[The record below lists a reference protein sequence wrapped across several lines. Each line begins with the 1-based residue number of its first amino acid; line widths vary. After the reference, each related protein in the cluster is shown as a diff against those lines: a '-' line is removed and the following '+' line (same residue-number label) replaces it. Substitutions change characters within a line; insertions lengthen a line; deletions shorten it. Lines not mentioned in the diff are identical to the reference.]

1 MFRVLFI
8 VLLFVAQKPDATSTW
23 QRQSYE
29 RSPDMA
35 TNIWQ
40 ATTGNYDT
48 GGNWTLGAKPANT
61 NFVVLDGNVSQQSI
75 TSGHGDESGVSIG
88 GLWCK
93 RSYRGDFGS
102 SSTPWDISFDAST
115 YILWE
120 GSGSLHISADTSPV
134 VVCSSPNAVDAISL
148 YGVEGNIQARSGKI
162 IVTATHASDVSLDVL
177 GGIIEVRENGANKVS
192 NVRMSGG
199 EVVCSRDWAA
209 TAGNV
214 HTISGGHW
222 QQLKKGP
229 DGGTTL
235 LMLGGLLTWDAPD
248 TAGRIPVLVQHG
260 GFVDWNNT
268 GDAKEVGVYQIYGG
282 EFEKTDQLAITAGT
296 DFRAGWPQSIP

>member
-1 MFRVLFI
+1 MLRT
-8 VLLFVAQKPDATSTW
+8 LLFLCLLAWPGKPDA
-23 QRQSYE
+23 RYE

-61 NFVVLDGNVSQQSI
+61 NFVVLDGNISQQSI

-93 RSYRGDFGS
+93 RSYRGDVGS
-102 SSTPWDISFDAST
+102 PSTPWDISFDAGT

-120 GSGSLHISADTSPV
+120 GSGSLHISADTSPR
-134 VVCSSPNAVDAISL
+134 VVCDSPNAVDAISL
-148 YGVEGNIQARSGKI
+148 YGVESNLQARRGKI
-162 IVTATHASDVSLDVL
+162 IVTATHANDVSLDVL
-177 GGIIEVRENGANKVS
+177 GGSIEVRENAGWEVV

-199 EVVCSRDWAA
+199 EVVCSRDWSA
-209 TAGNV
+209 TAAKTQV
-214 HTISGGHW
+214 ISGGHW
-222 QQLKKGP
+222 QQLKNGP
-229 DGGTTL
+229 GGGAFL
-235 LMLGGLLTWDAPD
+235 VLGGLVTWDAPG
-248 TAGRIPVLVQHG
+248 TAGRIPVLIQHG

-268 GDAKEVGVYQIYGG
+268 GDEKEIGLYEVYGG
-282 EFEKTDQLAITAGT
+282 DFARTDQLAITTGT
-296 DFRAGWPQSIP
+296 DFRHGWPQSIP